1 MATKPTQ
8 DLDQKTIVI
17 EDTESA
23 LNAPVRVKEAHPIIY
38 PLSLPETEERKATP
52 AVGQSAS
59 RPDARLHGLGQ
70 TKYIDDI
77 KFPNMIYAKVLL
89 ISIQVEFLIIKAHAH
104 IAIKIGTLLILGV
117 LRILKQELIMVV
129 LANF

>member
-1 MATKPTQ
+1 MKLRKNQ
-8 DLDQKTIVI
+8 EK
-17 EDTESA
+17 
-23 LNAPVRVKEAHPIIY
+23 VREI
-38 PLSLPETEERKATP
+38 L
-52 AVGQSAS
+52 
-59 RPDARLHGLGQ
+59 
-70 TKYIDDI
+70 
-77 KFPNMIYAKVLL
+77 MIYAKVLL